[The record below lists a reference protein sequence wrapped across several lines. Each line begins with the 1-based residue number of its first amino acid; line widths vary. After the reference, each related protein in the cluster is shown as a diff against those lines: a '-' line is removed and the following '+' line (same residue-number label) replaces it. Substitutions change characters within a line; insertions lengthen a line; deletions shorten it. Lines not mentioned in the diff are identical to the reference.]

1 MIKSY
6 ISSEYHGM
14 YNKCYDKK
22 DTCVIAPIM
31 FYETKTN
38 NPLEVYMV
46 LSCVLYSVIEK
57 YFCID
62 YICCNYKTLSVIY
75 YYKIL

>member
-1 MIKSY
+1 MINPTPHVNNVFREKNWKILKRY
-6 ISSEYHGM
+6 IWSEYHGM

-38 NPLEVYMV
+38 NPIKLYRV
-46 LSCVLYSVIEK
+46 LSCVLYYGI
-57 YFCID
+57 
-62 YICCNYKTLSVIY
+62 
-75 YYKIL
+75 